1 MKLGVVVNP
10 KAGKGPDREIIKRAV
25 EKLDPDEIVT
35 GQDDLGEIY
44 IENSHVVEVERTY
57 DRNDT
62 KRLVEVLDRKV
73 DVIAV
78 FGGDGTASDAASAFP
93 KKPLLCIPM
102 GTTNVSPLMS
112 ESLENLQVYEV
123 DALHVRDYGR
133 VAFNDVVAGPTVLGT
148 VDGEITELDALSF
161 MSGEIR
167 KGNPGKFYGRVA
179 EGERVIEGIFGNIF
193 VSMLDRR
200 YLGKGISGGASISAF
215 AGFRCLAACLS
226 HTVVLG
232 SITKESL
239 RNLEPIRTETMSFDD
254 GIIIYADTVI
264 SADGNPF
271 AYREE
276 VEIRFLEKAVKVLK
290 GSQVFR

>member
-10 KAGKGPDREIIKRAV
+10 KAGKGPDGDIIKRV
-25 EKLDPDEIVT
+25 IEKLRPDEVVT
-35 GQDDLGEIY
+35 GQHDLGEIY
-44 IENSHVVEVERTY
+44 VENPHVIEVERTY

-62 KRLVEVLDRKV
+62 IRLVRALDRNV

-93 KKPLLCIPM
+93 EKPLLCIPA

-112 ESLENLQVYEV
+112 ESLENLKVQKV
-123 DALHVRDYGR
+123 DALYVKDYNR
-133 VAFNDVVAGPTVLGT
+133 IAFNDVVAGPTILGT
-148 VDGEITELDALSF
+148 VYGRITELDALAF
-161 MSGEIR
+161 MNGDVR
-167 KGNPGKFYGRVA
+167 KGNPGKFYGKVVD
-179 EGERVIEGIFGNIF
+179 GERVIEGIYGNIF
-193 VSMLDRR
+193 VSMLDIR

-215 AGFRCLAACLS
+215 AGFKCLAACLS

-239 RNLEPIRTETMSFDD
+239 RNLEPIRTETLSFDD
-254 GIIIYADTVI
+254 RITVYADTVI

-276 VEIRFLEKAVKVLK
+276 VEIRFFEKAVKVLK
-290 GSQVFR
+290 GS